1 MPNSKS
7 NKPAVTKAKVAS
19 KKKVAKKPVA
29 KKAPVAPVIAPVEAV
44 VETVAKKKVAKKT
57 VAKKKVAKKTV
68 AKKAPVE
75 EVIVEEVIVEEVIVE
90 EVAPV
95 VSWVTQTKAELF
107 NKSDTFCVLPWIH
120 LHTTPTG
127 QAAPCCI
134 SESCSDNIGV
144 GNSNRDSLEELVN
157 SPKMKKLRV
166 DMINGVK
173 NAECDNCHRHDEK
186 GVPSARADFNNTW
199 QTLPKIMDIVKAT
212 EKDGTVKDFKMKY
225 FDIRFS
231 NICNF
236 KCRTCGSAFSSQWE
250 QEDIKSKEKTGIP
263 FWAEIVP
270 KGNRQTFLS
279 EIVAQVPNFEI
290 AYFAG
295 GEPLITDEHYVL
307 LDYMI
312 KTGNTDIE
320 LRYNSNISNL
330 KYKKR
335 DIFKLWNMFSKP
347 IRIYASIDHIG
358 DRAEYIRHGTVWK
371 TIEENFKRIKEERN
385 IKIEVNTVYSIF
397 NAITISHFYKFM
409 IDNHY
414 YTPES
419 GIWTLYCMNA
429 PEHLSVHVLPEDYKA
444 QADQQ
449 LLLTMQYMRDLGFRE
464 DQIQQIESARTW
476 LNSKHTWAEQS
487 QMFKEELCRLDDLR
501 GETFEQTFPE
511 LQHLYKKPVSLRP

>member
-1 MPNSKS
+1 
-7 NKPAVTKAKVAS
+7 
-19 KKKVAKKPVA
+19 
-29 KKAPVAPVIAPVEAV
+29 
-44 VETVAKKKVAKKT
+44 
-57 VAKKKVAKKTV
+57 
-68 AKKAPVE
+68 
-75 EVIVEEVIVEEVIVE
+75 
-90 EVAPV
+90 
-95 VSWVTQTKAELF
+95 
-107 NKSDTFCVLPWIH
+107 
-120 LHTTPTG
+120 
-127 QAAPCCI
+127 
-134 SESCSDNIGV
+134 
-144 GNSNRDSLEELVN
+144 
-157 SPKMKKLRV
+157 
-166 DMINGVK
+166 MINGVK

-270 KGNRQTFLS
+270 KGNRKAFLD

-320 LRYNSNISNL
+320 LRYNSNISNF
-330 KYKKR
+330 KYKKK
-335 DIFKLWNMFSKP
+335 DVFNMWNQFSKP
-347 IRIYASIDHIG
+347 IKIYASIDHIG

-476 LNSKHTWAEQS
+476 LNSKNTWAERS
-487 QMFKEELCRLDDLR
+487 QEFKEELCRLDDLR

>member
-7 NKPAVTKAKVAS
+7 NKPAVTKKVAP
-19 KKKVAKKPVA
+19 KKVAPKKTAVKKPVA
-29 KKAPVAPVIAPVEAV
+29 KKALV
-44 VETVAKKKVAKKT
+44 KK
-57 VAKKKVAKKTV
+57 
-68 AKKAPVE
+68 
-75 EVIVEEVIVEEVIVE
+75 
-90 EVAPV
+90 
-95 VSWVTQTKAELF
+95 SWVTNTKSELF
-107 NKSDTFCVLPWIH
+107 DKSKTFCVLPWIH

-134 SESCSDNIGV
+134 STSCSDNIGV
-144 GNSNRDSLEELVN
+144 GNSNRDSLEDLVN

-173 NAECDNCHRHDEK
+173 NEECTNCHRHEES
-186 GVPSARADFNNTW
+186 GGGMSARKDFNNTW
-199 QTLPKIMDIVKAT
+199 KTLPKIMDVISAT
-212 EKDGTVKDFKMKY
+212 GKDGSVKDFKMKY

-270 KGNRQTFLS
+270 KGNRKSFIN
-279 EIVAQVPNFEI
+279 EIVEQVPNFEI

-295 GEPLITDEHYVL
+295 GEPLIAEEHYVL
-307 LDYMI
+307 LDHMI

-320 LRYNSNISNL
+320 LRYNSNISNF
-330 KYKKR
+330 KYKKK
-335 DIFKLWNMFSKP
+335 DVFHMWKQFSKP

-358 DRAEYIRHGTVWK
+358 DRAEYIRSGTDWDV
-371 TIEENFKRIKEERN
+371 IEKNFKRIREEKN
-385 IKIEVNTVYSIF
+385 IQVEVNTVYSIF

-449 LLLTMQYMRDLGFRE
+449 LDLTISYMTDLGFRE
-464 DQIQQIESARTW
+464 NQIEQIRQAKSW

-487 QMFKEELCRLDDLR
+487 QMFKEELCRLDALR
-501 GETFEQTFPE
+501 EEDFEQTFPE

>member
-1 MPNSKS
+1 MPNSKP
-7 NKPAVTKAKVAS
+7 NKPAVTKKVAP
-19 KKKVAKKPVA
+19 KKVAPKKTAVKKPVA
-29 KKAPVAPVIAPVEAV
+29 KKALV
-44 VETVAKKKVAKKT
+44 KK
-57 VAKKKVAKKTV
+57 
-68 AKKAPVE
+68 
-75 EVIVEEVIVEEVIVE
+75 
-90 EVAPV
+90 
-95 VSWVTQTKAELF
+95 SWVTNTKSELF
-107 NKSDTFCVLPWIH
+107 DKSKTFCVLPWIH

-134 SESCSDNIGV
+134 STSCSDNIGV
-144 GNSNRDSLEELVN
+144 GNSNRDSLEEIVN

-173 NAECDNCHRHDEK
+173 NEECTNCHRHEES
-186 GVPSARADFNNTW
+186 GGGMSARKDFNNTW
-199 QTLPKIMDIVKAT
+199 KTLPKIMDVISAT
-212 EKDGTVKDFKMKY
+212 GKDGSVKDFKMKY

-270 KGNRQTFLS
+270 KGNRKSFIN
-279 EIVAQVPNFEI
+279 EIVEQVPNFEI

-295 GEPLITDEHYVL
+295 GEPLIAEEHYVL
-307 LDYMI
+307 LDHMI

-320 LRYNSNISNL
+320 LRYNSNISNF
-330 KYKKR
+330 KYKKK
-335 DIFKLWNMFSKP
+335 DVFHMWKQFSKP

-358 DRAEYIRHGTVWK
+358 DRAEYIRSGTDWDV
-371 TIEENFKRIKEERN
+371 IEKNFKRIREEKN
-385 IKIEVNTVYSIF
+385 IQVEVNTVYSIF

-449 LLLTMQYMRDLGFRE
+449 LDLTISYMTDLGFRE
-464 DQIQQIESARTW
+464 NQIEQIRQAKSW

-487 QMFKEELCRLDDLR
+487 QMFKEELCRLDALR
-501 GETFEQTFPE
+501 EEDFEQTFPE

>member
-7 NKPAVTKAKVAS
+7 NKPAVTKKVAP
-19 KKKVAKKPVA
+19 KKVAP
-29 KKAPVAPVIAPVEAV
+29 
-44 VETVAKKKVAKKT
+44 KKT
-57 VAKKKVAKKTV
+57 VVKKTV
-68 AKKAPVE
+68 AKKALVKK
-75 EVIVEEVIVEEVIVE
+75 
-90 EVAPV
+90 
-95 VSWVTQTKAELF
+95 SWVTNTKSELF
-107 NKSDTFCVLPWIH
+107 DKSKTFCVLPWIH

-134 SESCSDNIGV
+134 STSCSDNIGV
-144 GNSNRDSLEELVN
+144 GNSNRDSLEEIVN

-173 NAECDNCHRHDEK
+173 NEECTNCHRHEES
-186 GVPSARADFNNTW
+186 GGGMSARKDFNNTW
-199 QTLPKIMDIVKAT
+199 KTLPKIMDVISAT
-212 EKDGTVKDFKMKY
+212 GKDGSVKDFKMKY

-270 KGNRQTFLS
+270 KGNRKSFIN
-279 EIVAQVPNFEI
+279 EIVEQVPNFEI

-295 GEPLITDEHYVL
+295 GEPLIAEEHYVL
-307 LDYMI
+307 LDHMI

-320 LRYNSNISNL
+320 LRYNSNISNF
-330 KYKKR
+330 KYKKK
-335 DIFKLWNMFSKP
+335 DVFHMWKQFSKP

-358 DRAEYIRHGTVWK
+358 DRAEYIRSGTDWDV
-371 TIEENFKRIKEERN
+371 IEKNFKRIREEKN
-385 IKIEVNTVYSIF
+385 IQVEVNTVYSIF

-449 LLLTMQYMRDLGFRE
+449 LDLTISYMTDLGFRE
-464 DQIQQIESARTW
+464 NQIEQIRQAKSW

-487 QMFKEELCRLDDLR
+487 QMFKEELCRLDALR
-501 GETFEQTFPE
+501 EEDFEQTFPE

>member
-7 NKPAVTKAKVAS
+7 NKPAVTKKVAP
-19 KKKVAKKPVA
+19 KKVAPKKTVVKKPVA
-29 KKAPVAPVIAPVEAV
+29 KKALV
-44 VETVAKKKVAKKT
+44 KK
-57 VAKKKVAKKTV
+57 
-68 AKKAPVE
+68 
-75 EVIVEEVIVEEVIVE
+75 
-90 EVAPV
+90 
-95 VSWVTQTKAELF
+95 SWVTNTKSELF
-107 NKSDTFCVLPWIH
+107 DKSKTFCVLPWIH

-134 SESCSDNIGV
+134 STSCSDNIGV
-144 GNSNRDSLEELVN
+144 GNSNRDSLEEIVN

-173 NAECDNCHRHDEK
+173 NEECTNCHRHEES
-186 GVPSARADFNNTW
+186 GGGMSARKDFNNTW
-199 QTLPKIMDIVKAT
+199 KTLPKIMDVISAT
-212 EKDGTVKDFKMKY
+212 GKDGSVKDFKMKY

-270 KGNRQTFLS
+270 KGNRKSFIN
-279 EIVAQVPNFEI
+279 EIVEQVPNFEI

-295 GEPLITDEHYVL
+295 GEPLIAEEHYVL
-307 LDYMI
+307 LDHMI

-320 LRYNSNISNL
+320 LRYNSNISNF
-330 KYKKR
+330 KYKKK
-335 DIFKLWNMFSKP
+335 DVFHMWKQFSKP

-358 DRAEYIRHGTVWK
+358 DRAEYIRSGTDWDV
-371 TIEENFKRIKEERN
+371 IEKNFKRIREEKN
-385 IKIEVNTVYSIF
+385 IQVEVNTVYSIF

-449 LLLTMQYMRDLGFRE
+449 LDLTISYMTDLGFRE
-464 DQIQQIESARTW
+464 NQIEQIRQAKSW

-487 QMFKEELCRLDDLR
+487 QMFKEELCRLDALR
-501 GETFEQTFPE
+501 EEDFEQTFPE

>member
-1 MPNSKS
+1 MPNSKP
-7 NKPAVTKAKVAS
+7 NKPAVTKKVAP
-19 KKKVAKKPVA
+19 KKVAPKKTAVKKPVA
-29 KKAPVAPVIAPVEAV
+29 KKALV
-44 VETVAKKKVAKKT
+44 KK
-57 VAKKKVAKKTV
+57 
-68 AKKAPVE
+68 
-75 EVIVEEVIVEEVIVE
+75 
-90 EVAPV
+90 
-95 VSWVTQTKAELF
+95 SWVTKTKPELF
-107 NKSDTFCVLPWIH
+107 DKSKTFCVLPWIH

-134 SESCSDNIGV
+134 STSCSDNIGV
-144 GNSNRDSLEELVN
+144 GNSNRDSLEDLVN

-173 NAECDNCHRHDEK
+173 NEECLNCYKHEES
-186 GVPSARADFNNTW
+186 GGGMSARTDFNNTW
-199 QTLPKIMDIVKAT
+199 KTLPKIMDIISAT
-212 EKDGTVKDFKMKY
+212 GKDGEVKEFQMKY

-270 KGNRQTFLS
+270 KGNRKAFID
-279 EIVAQVPNFEI
+279 EIVAQVTNFEI

-295 GEPLITDEHYVL
+295 GEPLIAEEHYVL
-307 LDYMI
+307 LDHMI

-320 LRYNSNISNL
+320 LRYNSNISNF
-330 KYKKR
+330 KYKKK
-335 DIFKLWNMFSKP
+335 DVFHMWKQFSKP

-358 DRAEYIRHGTVWK
+358 DRAEYIRSGTEWDV
-371 TIEENFKRIKEERN
+371 IEKNFKRIREEKN
-385 IKIEVNTVYSIF
+385 IQVEVNTVYSIF

-449 LLLTMQYMRDLGFRE
+449 LDLTISYMSDLGFRE
-464 DQIQQIESARTW
+464 NQIDQIKQAKSW

-487 QMFKEELCRLDDLR
+487 QMFKEELCRLDALR
-501 GETFEQTFPE
+501 EEDFEQTFPE